1 MLIVAS
7 PLSVHGAP
15 METDFEINETE
26 GLALVI
32 AELAEKARE
41 AGLPVI
47 AHLLDMAQM
56 EARDCVIRKMD
67 ALQILN

>member
-1 MLIVAS
+1 MLIVGLAM
-7 PLSVHGAP
+7 SVHGAA
-15 METDFEINETE
+15 MEAEFEIEGTE
-26 GLALVI
+26 SLALVI

-56 EARDCVIRKMD
+56 EARDCAIREMD
-67 ALQILN
+67 EIVILN

>member
-15 METDFEINETE
+15 MEADFEINETE